1 MKKYFIA
8 LLFGL
13 SLTSMQ
19 SASAAMLNLTQI
31 FGGGVSTGSGTDTV
45 TGSSLNDLMLN
56 PTNSSIWKLELSDLG
71 PSGFADLD
79 FDLNLGGP
87 TGFDMSF
94 TAPSFQNLSANTYFL
109 SLFPKIP
116 TVSYNFTLSAT
127 DVPGQVPVPVPAAV
141 WLFGSAL
148 LGLVGVTTRK
158 SQPNLAA

>member
-19 SASAAMLNLTQI
+19 TASAAMLNLTQI
-31 FGGGVSTGSGTDTV
+31 FGGGAVIGSGTDTV
-45 TGSSLNDLMLN
+45 TGSSLDDLMLN
-56 PTNSSIWKLELSDLG
+56 PTNASIWKLDLSGLG
-71 PSGFADLD
+71 PSGLADLD
-79 FDLNLGGP
+79 FDLNLGGI

-94 TAPSFQNLSANTYFL
+94 TGSSDFKNLSADTYFL
-109 SLFPKIP
+109 SLFPKLP

-127 DVPGQVPVPVPAAV
+127 DVSQVPVPAAV

-148 LGLVGVTTRK
+148 LGLVGFTTRK
-158 SQPNLAA
+158 PQTNLAA